1 MFHTP
6 GCRNPS
12 RDDSRQYQH
21 HRLIAVFIGLFV
33 SLVHQYSKKLLFLSC
48 SVINI
53 PQIGHSMAQKLTNKL
68 PHVLAVTA
76 DPTIAQQLPD
86 QLGQEFQVTVVQTA
100 NAALATLEETGN
112 VQCIVSDHELPEV
125 DAISL
130 LETVRVQYPN
140 FPFIIFTS
148 EGSEAVASRAIH
160 ARVTDYLIT
169 DRFANQWD
177 RVTEL
182 IKQAIEF
189 HRAQSN
195 LTGIEAQLQ
204 DILQALPDGVVIL
217 QDGSIES
224 ANQEACDILGIED
237 TADVVGRPLEDIIPA
252 DDTFFEDNLSAISKG
267 ETYINRIEVDSL
279 RNSLGSAVELT
290 TARIEWGQAPAVL
303 LIIED
308 ISQRKHAERGLARTN
323 EQLRVLNRITR
334 HDIRNDMSVIVG
346 WSGELASHVDDEG
359 QAILDRIQRTSKNV
373 IGLTKTVRDFM
384 DALGTDQTPDLE
396 PISACEVLDAE
407 VTKRRSM
414 YPGTTFRVDD
424 NFPDISVQANNLLS
438 SVFRNI
444 LNNAVQHNHNDNP
457 VVQVGC
463 GTTDETVRISIAD
476 NGPGIPEGQKD
487 AIFGRGQDGLD
498 DPTSGI
504 GLYLVDQLVDS
515 YGGDVWVKDNEPTG
529 SVFVVELNRVSG
541 D

>member
-1 MFHTP
+1 M
-6 GCRNPS
+6 NS
-12 RDDSRQYQH
+12 
-21 HRLIAVFIGLFV
+21 
-33 SLVHQYSKKLLFLSC
+33 
-48 SVINI
+48 
-53 PQIGHSMAQKLTNKL
+53 
-68 PHVLAVTA
+68 
-76 DPTIAQQLPD
+76 
-86 QLGQEFQVTVVQTA
+86 
-100 NAALATLEETGN
+100 
-112 VQCIVSDHELPEV
+112 
-125 DAISL
+125 
-130 LETVRVQYPN
+130 
-140 FPFIIFTS
+140 
-148 EGSEAVASRAIH
+148 
-160 ARVTDYLIT
+160 RVTDYLNT
-169 DRFANQWD
+169 DRFDNQWE

-457 VVQVGC
+457 VVQVC
-463 GTTDETVRISIAD
+463 LLPTT
-476 NGPGIPEGQKD
+476 Q
-487 AIFGRGQDGLD
+487 
-498 DPTSGI
+498 
-504 GLYLVDQLVDS
+504 Y
-515 YGGDVWVKDNEPTG
+515 
-529 SVFVVELNRVSG
+529 
-541 D
+541 